1 MKALSLAGAAFLVV
15 FAIALGGRTDSA
27 EAAIITVDVTAV
39 GAQENP
45 PVSGPGYAIAR
56 FMYNTDTKRLDY
68 VVTVNGLSESFITAS
83 HIHRGAAGTNGP
95 IVHNL
100 SLVPF
105 TQISGSV
112 TLSDAD
118 VRDLE
123 AGNLYVNV
131 HSTTNPG
138 GFARGQIIL
147 PRGAA
152 PAASPAPSQPTVRP
166 PSTGD
171 GGLIDSGTMAPVLFI
186 ALVGVLGAGSL
197 VAVRRSS

>member
-1 MKALSLAGAAFLVV
+1 MRALSLAGAAFLVV

-27 EAAIITVDVTAV
+27 ESAIITVDVTAV

-45 PVSGPGYAIAR
+45 PVSGPGYAITR
-56 FMYNTDTKRLDY
+56 FSFNTDTKRLDY
-68 VVTVNGLSESFITAS
+68 QVTVNGISEGFVTAS

-105 TQISGSV
+105 TQIAGSV

-123 AGNLYVNV
+123 AGLLYVNV

-147 PRGAA
+147 PKA
-152 PAASPAPSQPTVRP
+152 PAAPAPSQPSVRP

-171 GGLIDSGTMAPVLFI
+171 AGLIDSGSMAPVLFL
-186 ALVGVLGAGSL
+186 ALVGALGAGSL
-197 VAVRRSS
+197 VAVRRAR

>member
-1 MKALSLAGAAFLVV
+1 MKALWLAGAAVLVV
-15 FAIALGGRTDSA
+15 FAMAVGGRTDA
-27 EAAIITVDVTAV
+27 VEAAVTTVDVTAV

-45 PVSGPGYAIAR
+45 PVSGPGYARAR
-56 FMYNTDTKRLDY
+56 FSFDSDTKRLTY
-68 VVTVNGLSESFITAS
+68 QVTVNGISEGFVTAA
-83 HIHRGAAGTNGP
+83 HIHRGATGVNGP

-105 TQISGSV
+105 TQIAGVV

-123 AGNLYVNV
+123 AGNFYLNV
-131 HSTTNPG
+131 HSTTNPS

-147 PRGAA
+147 PKAAA
-152 PAASPAPSQPTVRP
+152 PAPITP

-171 GGLIDSGTMAPVLFI
+171 GGLLDSGAMAPVLFL
-186 ALVGVLGAGSL
+186 ALIGTLSAGSL
-197 VAVRRSS
+197 IAVRRSR

>member
-27 EAAIITVDVTAV
+27 EAAIITVNVTAV

-56 FMYNTDTKRLDY
+56 FTFNTDTKRLDY

-105 TQISGSV
+105 TQIAGSV
-112 TLSDAD
+112 ILSDAD

-147 PRGAA
+147 PRAAA
-152 PAASPAPSQPTVRP
+152 PAPAPTATVRP

-197 VAVRRSS
+197 VAVRRSR

>member
-1 MKALSLAGAAFLVV
+1 MKALSLAAAAFLIV
-15 FAIALGGRTDSA
+15 FAMALAGRGDA
-27 EAAIITVDVTAV
+27 VEAAVVTVDVTAV

-45 PVSGPGYAIAR
+45 PVSGPGYAITR
-56 FMYNTDTKRLDY
+56 FTFDSDTKRLTY
-68 VVTVNGLSESFITAS
+68 QVTVNGLSESFVTAS
-83 HIHRGAAGTNGP
+83 HIHRGAVGTNGP

-105 TQISGSV
+105 TQIAGTI

-123 AGNLYVNV
+123 AGLLYVNV
-131 HSTTNPG
+131 HSTVNPG

-147 PRGAA
+147 PKAPAA
-152 PAASPAPSQPTVRP
+152 PAPAAITP

-171 GGLIDSGTMAPVLFI
+171 AGLIDSGTVAPVLFL
-186 ALVGVLGAGSL
+186 ALVGALGVGSL
-197 VAVRRSS
+197 VAVRRTR

>member
-15 FAIALGGRTDSA
+15 FALALGGRTDTA
-27 EAAIITVDVTAV
+27 EAAVITVNVTAV

-45 PVSGPGYAIAR
+45 PVSGPGYAITR
-56 FMYNTDTKRLDY
+56 FTFNTDTKRLDY
-68 VVTVNGLSESFITAS
+68 VVTVNGVSESFVTAA
-83 HIHRGAAGTNGP
+83 HIHRGATGVNGP
-95 IVHNL
+95 IVHAL

-105 TQISGSV
+105 TQIAGSI

-123 AGNLYVNV
+123 AGNFYVNV
-131 HSTTNPG
+131 HSSTNPG

-147 PRGAA
+147 PKAAA
-152 PAASPAPSQPTVRP
+152 PVAPAPTVRP

-171 GGLIDSGTMAPVLFI
+171 AGLIDSGTMAPVLFI
-186 ALVGVLGAGSL
+186 ALVGALGAGSL
-197 VAVRRSS
+197 VAVRRAR